1 MASPFPI
8 LNFYE
13 HPSSHSALD
22 EMPPPT
28 FVKLQR
34 TLSHV
39 SDAEKET
46 FKFMDAC
53 ENGKNIFAN
62 YWTTSDSITLSYLFR
77 DNNIF
82 YRKELYINF
91 KDDEYPVIPEFSHNC
106 PEYLSRGFN
115 ETLAHWK
122 ITKEKCN

>member
-1 MASPFPI
+1 MASPYPI

-28 FVKLQR
+28 VKLQR

-46 FKFMDAC
+46 FKFMDA
-53 ENGKNIFAN
+53 
-62 YWTTSDSITLSYLFR
+62 
-77 DNNIF
+77 
-82 YRKELYINF
+82 
-91 KDDEYPVIPEFSHNC
+91 
-106 PEYLSRGFN
+106 
-115 ETLAHWK
+115 
-122 ITKEKCN
+122 